1 MVEIGKFVW
10 VDLSCV
16 IIKHLTFCIIQ
27 SFIGFLCILIYLA
40 VTDALKAARFFK
52 SRTES
57 AYSCKDIKIFY
68 QYESSS
74 FRFFQQ
80 KTVKL
85 FSKLD
90 RHIDIFI
97 SSYSVCSLSSLTIW
111 KSSTP
116 GITPNV
122 LPLLKTQCTVP
133 ISSICSIFLLCRVR
147 LPFFFVKTGEKHL
160 RFYTWNFYPQ
170 NAKKARKYELFE
182 VCIYFIAQV
191 WLPLLDSNQRPFG

>member
-1 MVEIGKFVW
+1 MYWDCGVYFYPSVKISKYFISTNHL
-10 VDLSCV
+10 LSDFSN
-16 IIKHLTFCIIQ
+16 K
-27 SFIGFLCILIYLA
+27 
-40 VTDALKAARFFK
+40 
-52 SRTES
+52 
-57 AYSCKDIKIFY
+57 
-68 QYESSS
+68 
-74 FRFFQQ
+74 

-97 SSYSVCSLSSLTIW
+97 SSVGSLSSLTIW

-133 ISSICSIFLLCRVR
+133 ISSICSIFFVVWGLTSFL
-147 LPFFFVKTGEKHL
+147 VKTGEKHL

-191 WLPLLDSNQRPFG
+191 WCGWQDLNLHGVANRT

>member
-1 MVEIGKFVW
+1 MVEIGKFVR

-16 IIKHLTFCIIQ
+16 IVIHIVSCIIHC
-27 SFIGFLCILIYLA
+27 FICFFSISIYLA
-40 VTDALKAARFFK
+40 VSDALKAVRFFK
-52 SRTES
+52 FRTES

-90 RHIDIFI
+90 RHIDIII
-97 SSYSVCSLSSLTIW
+97 SSSSVGSLSSLTIW
-111 KSSTP
+111 KSSTS

-160 RFYTWNFYPQ
+160 RFYT
-170 NAKKARKYELFE
+170 
-182 VCIYFIAQV
+182 
-191 WLPLLDSNQRPFG
+191 